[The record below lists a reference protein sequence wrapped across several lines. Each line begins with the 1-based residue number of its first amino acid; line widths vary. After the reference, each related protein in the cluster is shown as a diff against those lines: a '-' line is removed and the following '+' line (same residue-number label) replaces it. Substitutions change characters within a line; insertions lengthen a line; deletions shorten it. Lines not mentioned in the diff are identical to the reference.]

1 MVNELY
7 LQHHQIKG
15 AKWGKHN
22 GPPYPLSK
30 EISTGKRLKTR
41 GAALAKRKAMI
52 AKKAQMKAQAKA
64 TKDSEKQQK
73 VEAKKQAQT
82 EKLKNKVVKSRSI
95 AKVYK
100 NADLFSNEE
109 LEKIKYR
116 FTLENDIK
124 RLKDSTFIQ
133 KGRSYVDKIGMAADG
148 LDRIANTIE
157 KGSKTYNNVAKV
169 MNSLYGSDM
178 KIIGETKNVERKT
191 VEYTTTTRTK
201 DKSGNDV
208 TVVKK
213 WKE

>member
-1 MVNELY
+1 MVNDLY

-15 AKWGKHN
+15 AKWGKRN

-41 GAALAKRKAMI
+41 GTAVAKYKAKV
-52 AKKAQMKAQAKA
+52 AKKAQMKAVKA
-64 TKDSEKQQK
+64 SEKQQK
-73 VEAKKQAQT
+73 IEAQKQAQT
-82 EKLKNKVVKSRSI
+82 EKTKNKILKSRSI

-100 NADLFSNEE
+100 NADLFSDQE
-109 LEKIKYR
+109 LEKIKNR

-124 RLKDSTFIQ
+124 KLRDSAFIQ
-133 KGRSYVDKIGMAADG
+133 KGRSYVDKIGMTADG

-178 KIIGETKNVERKT
+178 KIIGESKNVEKRT
-191 VEYTTTTRTK
+191 TEYTTTTRTK

-208 TVVKK
+208 TIVKK